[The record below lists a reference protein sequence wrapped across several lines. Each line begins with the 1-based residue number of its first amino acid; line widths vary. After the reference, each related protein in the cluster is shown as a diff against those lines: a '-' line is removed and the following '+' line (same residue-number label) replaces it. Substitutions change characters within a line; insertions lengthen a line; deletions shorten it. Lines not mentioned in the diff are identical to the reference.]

1 MTLKIGVLGLV
12 GSGKDTFANM
22 LQEALSKLGH
32 DFKIDRYARPIKE
45 LTSKIFNV
53 PVAAI
58 EVREIKE
65 HPKLVCTASLTLACH
80 TMLKYTLGFSTAEY
94 TTAMQVVQD
103 TWTTSDQYTRI
114 SPREFMQIFGTDV
127 VRAVRPNAWVDI
139 LQERDENLIVPDVRF
154 ENELCDYNVLITG
167 RIGIDKPKPTH
178 SSEMYAW
185 DLEHDWNTPLPKD
198 HFDVVENVFVQ
209 GLDPLRVKAL
219 EQAVLIIKQL

>member
-1 MTLKIGVLGLV
+1 MKIGILGLMN
-12 GSGKDTFANM
+12 SGKDTFASM
-22 LQEALSKLGH
+22 LQEELSKLGH
-32 DFKIDRYARPIKE
+32 DFQIDRYARPIKE
-45 LTSKIFNV
+45 LTADIFCLSV
-53 PVAAI
+53 DAI
-58 EVREIKE
+58 EIREIKE
-65 HPKLVCTASLTLACH
+65 QPRYITTDKLLRKCH
-80 TMLKYTLGFSTAEY
+80 AMLQDTLGFDTEEY
-94 TTAMQVVQD
+94 TTAMTVVQESWVNVGHF
-103 TWTTSDQYTRI
+103 TWL
-114 SPREFMQIFGTDV
+114 SPREFMQVFGTDV

-139 LQERDENLIVPDVRF
+139 LQQRDENLIVPDVRF